1 MNETTNFSDVI
12 KKSFLQLD
20 SFNQVS
26 FIEMF
31 WSLLIAFGLGMLIY
45 WVYRKCYRGVV
56 YSHNYNVSFVLMTI
70 ITALIIMTI
79 SSNIVLSL
87 GMVGA
92 LSIVR
97 FRTAVKD
104 PMDIMFMFWSISAG
118 IATGATLYAFAI
130 VGSIVITLVIFFMAR
145 RQNSDAP
152 YLLVI
157 HFDDE
162 AAEPVKIA
170 LRKLK
175 YVLKSKTVRKHVTEM
190 TVEIRL
196 KDPDDTQFINE
207 LSNVNGVSDVVLVSY
222 NGDYAQ

>member
-31 WSLLIAFGLGMLIY
+31 WSLLIAFAIGMLIY

-70 ITALIIMTI
+70 ITSLIIMTI

-104 PMDIMFMFWSISAG
+104 PMDIMFMFWAISAG

-130 VGSIVITLVIFFMAR
+130 VGSIVITIVIFFMSR
-145 RQNSDAP
+145 RQNGEAP

-157 HFDDE
+157 HYDE
-162 AAEPVKIA
+162 SAAEPVKIA

-175 YVLKSKTVRKHVTEM
+175 YVLKSKTVRKNITEM

-196 KDPDDTQFINE
+196 ADPDNTQFINE
-207 LSNVNGVSDVVLVSY
+207 LSNVSGVSDVVLVSY